1 MNEHE
6 KLLEMSKPLID
17 YLKENYH
24 PHTAIVVTEER
35 VMVVE
40 TSVSVPSVDPVS
52 GSDQQTKM
60 DGKNPMKLSV
70 EENDGDVEEERRL
83 FYVAITRARD
93 KLFISA
99 CRKRRHMQM
108 TVETEPSRFLDEIPA
123 NLVEYHEPKQLT
135 EEETGQM
142 FSDFL
147 QTLKAKSQ

>member
-52 GSDQQTKM
+52 ESDQETKT

-70 EENDGDVEEERRL
+70 EENDGGYKIKFDDKELRYVENYNIDVNSRL
-83 FYVAITRARD
+83 
-93 KLFISA
+93 
-99 CRKRRHMQM
+99 
-108 TVETEPSRFLDEIPA
+108 EP
-123 NLVEYHEPKQLT
+123 
-135 EEETGQM
+135 G
-142 FSDFL
+142 
-147 QTLKAKSQ
+147 KAKLTLEMLVQNLD

>member
-24 PHTAIVVTEER
+24 PHTVIVVTEER

-52 GSDQQTKM
+52 ESDQETKT

-70 EENDGDVEEERRL
+70 EENDGGYKIKLDDKELRYVENYNIDVNSRLEPGKAKLTLEMLVQNRSEERR
-83 FYVAITRARD
+83 VG
-93 KLFISA
+93 KE
-99 CRKRRHMQM
+99 CR
-108 TVETEPSRFLDEIPA
+108 SRWSP
-123 NLVEYHEPKQLT
+123 YH
-135 EEETGQM
+135 
-142 FSDFL
+142 
-147 QTLKAKSQ
+147 

>member
-52 GSDQQTKM
+52 GSDQETKTVREISDEVM
-60 DGKNPMKLSV
+60 EILKKEHLT
-70 EENDGDVEEERRL
+70 
-83 FYVAITRARD
+83 AD
-93 KLFISA
+93 KALVVLEA
-99 CRKRRHMQM
+99 VRCRVRKC
-108 TVETEPSRFLDEIPA
+108 VFNKPL
-123 NLVEYHEPKQLT
+123 
-135 EEETGQM
+135 
-142 FSDFL
+142 
-147 QTLKAKSQ
+147 